1 MLCKIVLIFGQQIKR
16 LFAVDKIT
24 LLKALIIAIT
34 VYYLM
39 KGILYLIL
47 WQVLSKAEENSKE
60 RAQKAKSII
69 MEQRRKRDERE
80 AQRAKERS
88 ERKYY

>member
-1 MLCKIVLIFGQQIKR
+1 M
-16 LFAVDKIT
+16 DKLT
-24 LLKALIIAIT
+24 LLKALIIAIM

-60 RAQKAKSII
+60 RAEKAKSII
-69 MEQRRKRDERE
+69 MEQRRRRDERE
-80 AQRAKERS
+80 AQLAKERR
-88 ERKYY
+88 EKKFY

>member
-1 MLCKIVLIFGQQIKR
+1 MR
-16 LFAVDKIT
+16 LFAVDKLM

-39 KGILYLIL
+39 KGILYLVL
-47 WQVLSKAEENSKE
+47 WQVLSKAEENGKV
-60 RAQKAKSII
+60 RAAKARSII

-80 AQRAKERS
+80 AQLAQ
-88 ERKYY
+88 ERKEKRLY